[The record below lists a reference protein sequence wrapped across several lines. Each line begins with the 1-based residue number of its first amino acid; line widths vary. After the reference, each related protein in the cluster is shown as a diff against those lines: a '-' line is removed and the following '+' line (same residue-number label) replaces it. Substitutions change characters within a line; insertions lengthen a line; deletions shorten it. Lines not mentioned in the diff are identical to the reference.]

1 MSKKKLINNNYVTC
15 ILNLISFFLLII
27 QNEPLEVWFQGILKM
42 NIIMYQFIYAKN
54 LLQHLKDQLRKF
66 IPPTLHAYFVFLKE
80 YSIFTMVW
88 TSLFDVYY
96 LPMLYK
102 QDIEGKQENLVK
114 LGNAF
119 VRRFNNLVNTYSII
133 RTIYSVACKFE
144 RKIIIDI
151 WKRNRS
157 SRLIYWMN
165 RSTRTSLKHFPKYN
179 FIFCRGEIELIGIEK

>member
-1 MSKKKLINNNYVTC
+1 MYPKFDIFFSSNHTKWASWS
-15 ILNLISFFLLII
+15 LISRYFEDEY
-27 QNEPLEVWFQGILKM
+27 NNVS
-42 NIIMYQFIYAKN
+42 IYLREKFTTIY
-54 LLQHLKDQLRKF
+54 LKDQLRKF